1 MIKHIQVLLSEVFI
15 LTGKKEDVQI
25 SFKRRSGWIDIHIS
39 TNGGACEPSF
49 LENVWELKQGIGL
62 PFSQG
67 IIQLHKGY
75 IKVAKE
81 NNHIVFTVSLLL
93 GHTHFSEEEI
103 NGQPEESHTI
113 PLMEIEKLSGELEEH
128 SFDEKEE
135 ETGKRFCMLLVET
148 DDLIRK
154 SLKESFSLV
163 YDVVEKPDGLSAY
176 EYATDK
182 VPDIIVSEISVPEVS
197 GIEMCHMLKSNMN
210 TLHIPVILLTGQPSA
225 EQKKESVRCG
235 SDDYIVKPFD
245 MEMLF
250 LRCNSLVRV
259 RKSILRKYTKQENAE
274 IDDMATN
281 IQDQEFLKAVN
292 RVIEENWNNNSFDT
306 NFWSRELGIGRT
318 RLFIQLKRVTGMT
331 PNEYVLSMKMNR
343 SRCLLEG
350 NSLTIAEVAYQI
362 GFSNPAY
369 FSKCFKKQF
378 GITPQEYKRKRS
390 EGFSV
395 PSE

>member
-1 MIKHIQVLLSEVFI
+1 MDMKKALILLLFFAFSVCSFAEEFHYRTLGCTQGLSQPSAISIWQDRLGRMWFGNDVLNCYSGENTQIYRLSEY
-15 LTGKKEDVQI
+15 
-25 SFKRRSGWIDIHIS
+25 FK
-39 TNGGACEPSF
+39 
-49 LENVWELKQGIGL
+49 
-62 PFSQG
+62 
-67 IIQLHKGY
+67 
-75 IKVAKE
+75 
-81 NNHIVFTVSLLL
+81 
-93 GHTHFSEEEI
+93 
-103 NGQPEESHTI
+103 
-113 PLMEIEKLSGELEEH
+113 EIEDANIHGIC
-128 SFDEKEE
+128 
-135 ETGKRFCMLLVET
+135 GT
-148 DDLIRK
+148 D
-154 SLKESFSLV
+154 
-163 YDVVEKPDGLSAY
+163 
-176 EYATDK
+176 
-182 VPDIIVSEISVPEVS
+182 SVLY
-197 GIEMCHMLKSNMN
+197 HMLKSNMN